1 MTLRLP
7 PPLDRPLAV
16 AEEDGRVLLLDGE
29 ALVAEARPGAP
40 DVVVPAAVTFA
51 EAEEAAR
58 HHVRFAGENF
68 SECFSCGVRPDD
80 GLCINP
86 GAVAGRDLHAA
97 PWVAHEVS
105 PEVVWAAID
114 CSGAYAVGGPGRGEV
129 VLGRMAAEIHRLPEE
144 GEQCVVVAWPL
155 GEDGRKLYAGT
166 ALLGG
171 DGEPLAVSAPDLDPA
186 EERVAAPPVEA
197 VRREDGGADRAYPEP
212 IERWLALRL
221 GERVHREATGAV
233 EPQLVSSAVECGEE
247 RIAVPCGA
255 VADPGALLL
264 AVGSGPPRQL
274 RAGDDELLGQVR
286 SRCRDYPG
294 RAMAPLEPDLARA
307 VVLQLLTRRRRP
319 VREEPARGAAAGM
332 PRPRRRRSARSRRA
346 RGSLPSA
353 RL

>member
-51 EAEEAAR
+51 EAEDAAS

-144 GEQCVVVAWPL
+144 GERCVVVAWPL

-166 ALLGG
+166 ALLGA
-171 DGEPLAVSAPDLDPA
+171 DGEPLA
-186 EERVAAPPVEA
+186 AA
-197 VRREDGGADRAYPEP
+197 
-212 IERWLALRL
+212 
-221 GERVHREATGAV
+221 
-233 EPQLVSSAVECGEE
+233 
-247 RIAVPCGA
+247 
-255 VADPGALLL
+255 
-264 AVGSGPPRQL
+264 RQTWI
-274 RAGDDELLGQVR
+274 Q
-286 SRCRDYPG
+286 
-294 RAMAPLEPDLARA
+294 
-307 VVLQLLTRRRRP
+307 
-319 VREEPARGAAAGM
+319 
-332 PRPRRRRSARSRRA
+332 RRS
-346 RGSLPSA
+346 P
-353 RL
+353 